1 MLFDRGSERR
11 MFISSAVAF
20 AKAATT
26 NATVSA
32 SKKAAANSKVQSFR
46 QIVNSRVSARRFE
59 PNVPVPDHV
68 WLDILKMTMVSSSS
82 VSFR

>member
-1 MLFDRGSERR
+1 
-11 MFISSAVAF
+11 MFTSSAVAF

-26 NATVSA
+26 NATISA
-32 SKKAAANSKVQSFR
+32 SKAAANKVQIFR

-68 WLDILKMTMVSSSS
+68 WLDILKMTMVSSW
-82 VSFR
+82 

>member
-1 MLFDRGSERR
+1 MIEVQERR
-11 MFISSAVAF
+11 MFTSSAVAF

-26 NATVSA
+26 NATISA
-32 SKKAAANSKVQSFR
+32 SKAAANKVQTFR